1 MSAVH
6 PLIGPDEREKIALA
20 AKHGTPTG
28 EAAHS
33 LFSASAAGRW
43 INCPGSVVLSQ
54 GLPDRSSEYAAWG
67 TVAHAL
73 ADGALAAGADHI
85 ETSLDAVKQDGYVIS
100 VDQEMVDCVNAYLAH
115 AAELTAGADMT
126 WSEQRI
132 NYARWLEVPEDQAW
146 GTLDLSAVWIEQRHL
161 LIGDLKTGRGV
172 PVVPDNNEQLML
184 YAGGKLLELD
194 DLGIEVDTIDLAISQ
209 PRIQAA
215 PSVWTISRDD
225 LVAWL
230 QGRARSGAASVVNA
244 QHAAEVDAANPG
256 VTPIFAE
263 TFLTPGEKQCRWC
276 KAKATC
282 PALRSEVFNDVT
294 ASDAG
299 AAQPTDFEVM
309 SPWPVTDQSPSTWIS
324 AILSKVDMIEDW
336 CSAVRAEAHRRLTA
350 GEPVPGYKLVA
361 GKRGARAWADPAAA
375 EAQLKAMRLKV
386 EEMYDLKLITPP
398 SAEKL
403 AKAKVIGPR
412 QWPKLQAL
420 ITQSDGKPSVAPADD
435 PRPALIVQP
444 VDDAFEPQADDI
456 C

>member
-1 MSAVH
+1 MTE
-6 PLIGPDEREKIALA
+6 P
-20 AKHGTPTG
+20 
-28 EAAHS
+28 AHS
-33 LFSASAAGRW
+33 LFSASAASRW
-43 INCPGSVVLSQ
+43 INCPGSVVLSH

-73 ADGALAAGADHI
+73 ADQALAAGTFSI
-85 ETSLDAVKQDGYVIS
+85 ETSIEPIKRDGYVIE
-100 VDQEMVDCVNAYLAH
+100 VNLEMVECVNAYLDH
-115 AAELTAGADMT
+115 VVELTAGADMT

-172 PVVPDNNEQLML
+172 AVAPDNNEQLML

-209 PRIQAA
+209 PRIQQA
-215 PSVWTISRDD
+215 PSVWRIPRAD

-230 QGRARSGAASVVNA
+230 QGRARSGAMSVVSA
-244 QHAAEVDAANPG
+244 QRTKDTGRPDNWDEV
-256 VTPIFAE
+256 
-263 TFLTPGEKQCRWC
+263 FLDPGEKQCRWC

-282 PALRSEVFNDVT
+282 PALRQDVAQT
-294 ASDAG
+294 VSGSAPDDITDA
-299 AAQPTDFEVM
+299 FE
-309 SPWPVTDQSPSTWIS
+309 PVTIDADDAASVLATC
-324 AILSKVDMIEDW
+324 LSKVDLIEDW

-350 GEPVPGYKLVA
+350 GEPVPGFKLVA
-361 GKRGARAWADPAAA
+361 GKRGNRAWADAAQA
-375 EAQLKAMRLKV
+375 EETLKTYRLKV
-386 EEMYDLKLITPP
+386 EEMYDLKLISPT

-420 ITQSDGKPSVAPADD
+420 ITQKDGAPSVAPADD
-435 PRPALIVQP
+435 PRPPITVQP
-444 VDDAFEPQADDI
+444 IDDAFEPQADDI

>member
-1 MSAVH
+1 MA
-6 PLIGPDEREKIALA
+6 
-20 AKHGTPTG
+20 

-43 INCPGSVVLSQ
+43 INCPGSVVLSAC
-54 GLPDRSSEYAAWG
+54 LPDRSSEYAAWG
-67 TVAHAL
+67 TAAHSL
-73 ADGALAAGADHI
+73 ADEALTAGANHI
-85 ETSLDAVKQDGYVIS
+85 ETSLEPVKQDGYVIEINL
-100 VDQEMVDCVNAYLAH
+100 EMVECVNAYMQH

-172 PVVPDNNEQLML
+172 PVAPDNNEQLML

-209 PRIQAA
+209 PRIQRA
-215 PSVWTISRDD
+215 PSVWRITRAD

-230 QGRARSGAASVVNA
+230 QSRARSGAASVRTA
-244 QHAAEVDAANPG
+244 TADTSHAAADAWNDAY
-256 VTPIFAE
+256 
-263 TFLTPGEKQCRWC
+263 LTPGEKQCRWC
-276 KAKATC
+276 KAKSTC
-282 PALRSEVFNDVT
+282 PALRKEVAQTVFAQEPASPEEFEAMPAPGVDSPATDVKWL
-294 ASDAG
+294 G
-299 AAQPTDFEVM
+299 AT
-309 SPWPVTDQSPSTWIS
+309 
-324 AILSKVDMIEDW
+324 LSKVDLIEDW

-350 GEPVPGYKLVA
+350 GEPVPGFKLVA
-361 GKRGARAWADPAAA
+361 GKRGNRAWADANAA
-375 EAQLKAMRLKV
+375 EEKLKTYRLKT
-386 EEMYDLKLITPP
+386 EEMYDLKLISPT

-412 QWPKLQAL
+412 QWPALQAL
-420 ITQSDGKPSVAPADD
+420 ITQKDGAPSVAPADD

-444 VDDAFEPQADDI
+444 VDDAFEPQDDDI

>member
-1 MSAVH
+1 MA
-6 PLIGPDEREKIALA
+6 
-20 AKHGTPTG
+20 

-33 LFSASAAGRW
+33 LFSASAAPRW
-43 INCPGSVVLSQ
+43 IPCPGSVVLSE
-54 GLPDRSSEYAAWG
+54 GKSDRPSEHAAWG
-67 TVAHAL
+67 SVAHEL
-73 ADGALAAGADHI
+73 ADRCTTSTAKPDAGFAVG
-85 ETSLDAVKQDGYVIS
+85 ETHKQDGFVIE
-100 VDQEMVDCVNAYLAH
+100 VDQEMVDCVNAYLQH
-115 AAELTAGADMT
+115 TAELSAGADMT

-146 GTLDLSAVWIEQRHL
+146 GTLDFSAVWIEQRHL
-161 LIGDLKTGRGV
+161 LIADLKTGRGV
-172 PVVPDNNEQLML
+172 PVAADNNEQLML

-194 DLGIEVDTIDLAISQ
+194 NLGIEVDTIDLAISQ

-215 PSVWTISRDD
+215 PSVWRISRDD
-225 LVAWL
+225 LVTWL
-230 QGRARSGAASVVNA
+230 QGRARSGAASVRNA
-244 QHAAEVDAANPG
+244 QADAAANGGAFPPG
-256 VTPIFAE
+256 GE
-263 TFLTPGEKQCRWC
+263 SERLWLSPGEKQCRWC

-282 PALRSEVFNDVT
+282 PALRQDVVDT
-294 ASDAG
+294 VHQDFDAASPDEFADTTVHAVEPSDSSAWL
-299 AAQPTDFEVM
+299 AAC
-309 SPWPVTDQSPSTWIS
+309 
-324 AILSKVDMIEDW
+324 LSKVDLIEDW
-336 CSAVRAEAHRRLTA
+336 CAAVRAEAHRRLTA

-420 ITQSDGKPSVAPADD
+420 ITQAEGKPSVAPASD
-435 PRPALIVQP
+435 PRPSITAEP

>member
-1 MSAVH
+1 MA
-6 PLIGPDEREKIALA
+6 
-20 AKHGTPTG
+20 

-43 INCPGSVVLSQ
+43 INCPGSVVLSH

-73 ADGALAAGADHI
+73 ADQALAANATSI
-85 ETSLDAVKQDGYVIS
+85 ETSLEPVKQDGYVIS
-100 VDQEMVDCVNAYLAH
+100 VDLEMVECVNAYLGH

-172 PVVPDNNEQLML
+172 PVAPDNNEQLML

-209 PRIQAA
+209 PRIQQA
-215 PSVWTISRDD
+215 PSVWRISRAD

-230 QGRARSGAASVVNA
+230 QGRARSGAMSVQMARGYAGNDDRLF
-244 QHAAEVDAANPG
+244 ES
-256 VTPIFAE
+256 
-263 TFLTPGEKQCRWC
+263 TFLSPGEKQCRWC

-282 PALRSEVFNDVT
+282 PELRGKVVEAVTGFGLPYACSPDDFLEVLDENHSKVTVDSEDG
-294 ASDAG
+294 ASWI
-299 AAQPTDFEVM
+299 AAC
-309 SPWPVTDQSPSTWIS
+309 
-324 AILSKVDMIEDW
+324 LSKVDLIEDW

-350 GEPVPGYKLVA
+350 GEPVPGFKLVA
-361 GKRGARAWADPAAA
+361 GKRGNRAWADAAQA
-375 EAQLKAMRLKV
+375 EETLKTYRLKT
-386 EEMYDLKLITPP
+386 EEMYDLKLISPT

-420 ITQSDGKPSVAPADD
+420 ITQKDGAPSVAPADD
-435 PRPALIVQP
+435 PRPPITVQP
-444 VDDAFEPQADDI
+444 IDDAFEPQADDI